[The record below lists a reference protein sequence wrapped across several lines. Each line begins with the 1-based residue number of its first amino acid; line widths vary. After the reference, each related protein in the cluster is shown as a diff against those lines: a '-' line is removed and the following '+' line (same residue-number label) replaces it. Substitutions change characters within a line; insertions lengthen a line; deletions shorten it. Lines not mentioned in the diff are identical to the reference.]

1 MTQALQP
8 VAKAG
13 PEPIVEIRQGPAL
26 AIDEAAEATVASHAF
41 LRRAWFAP
49 RMGAGALTIVGRRGD
64 GSILAA
70 IPLAPMGPPMLGL
83 RMVPGSYWPFR
94 SLPVAADAAEDEL
107 RALLSDA
114 SAHAAL
120 GQAWRL
126 GPVYDDDPAVGRLA
140 AAASACGWTML
151 RRSLGTTFLLDL
163 PALRAAGD
171 WPRSSVLRKVGS
183 CERRLGAEGPL
194 HIRFVRGGAWD
205 AAALDALAAIEASSW
220 VGRRTD
226 GSGAKFL
233 RVEQRSYWES
243 VLADPQLARM
253 LSAAILFV
261 GETPVAFSFDLNV
274 GRLQYGIAGSYD
286 ERFAR
291 WSVGKIVTWRHLE
304 ESMARGIE
312 LVDWGCGDSGYK
324 RDFGGLAGPEIVDL
338 LFVRSRPL
346 ARVLRPRWERGSG
359 GGAEEDSARL
369 LGPRERLI
377 LAALMTAA
385 AAASLSE

>member
-1 MTQALQP
+1 
-8 VAKAG
+8 
-13 PEPIVEIRQGPAL
+13 
-26 AIDEAAEATVASHAF
+26 
-41 LRRAWFAP
+41 
-49 RMGAGALTIVGRRGD
+49 MGAGALTIVGRRGD

-83 RMVPGSYWPFR
+83 RTVPGSYWPFR
-94 SLPVAADAAEDEL
+94 SLPIAADAAENEL

-126 GPVYDDDPAVGRLA
+126 GPVYDDDPAAGRLA
-140 AAASACGWTML
+140 AAARACGWTML
-151 RRSLGTTFLLDL
+151 RRSLGTTFLMDL
-163 PALRAAGD
+163 SALRGAGD
-171 WPRSSVLRKVGS
+171 WPRPSVLRKINS

-194 HIRFVRGGAWD
+194 RIRFVRGGEWD

-220 VGRRTD
+220 VGQRTD

-233 RVEQRSYWES
+233 RVDQRAYWES
-243 VLADPQLARM
+243 VLADAHLAEM

-261 GETPVAFSFDLNV
+261 DEAPVAFSFDLNV

-291 WSVGKIVTWRHLE
+291 WGVGKIVTWRHLE

-312 LVDWGCGDSGYK
+312 QVDWGCGDSGYK
-324 RDFGGLAGPEIVDL
+324 RDFGGLAGPEIIDC

-346 ARVLRPRWERGSG
+346 ARVLRAKWERGNAG
-359 GGAEEDSARL
+359 DGADDDATRF
-369 LGPRERLI
+369 LGRRERLI
-377 LAALMTAA
+377 LAALVTAA
-385 AAASLSE
+385 TAASLSE